1 LIEKIWLDQEERLRR
16 QPSTDVLQEAEKVG
30 STFAQKGENSMS
42 LSGRNAV
49 VTGGAS
55 GIGRGI
61 CLRLAREGANVAI
74 LDLNVA
80 GAEKVAS
87 EIIALG
93 RKAVACQTDVA
104 NRTQVQAAIE
114 RVHKE
119 FGSAHILVND
129 AGIGKFVPLA
139 SMREAEWDE
148 MIGIHLKGTFNC
160 TKAVVQDMID
170 AKWGRIVNI
179 SSTAGLGGATGLVHY
194 SAAKAG
200 IIGFTKALAQELG
213 PMGITVNAIAPGL
226 IDTPILRKD
235 GVLTERMQ
243 KFINIT
249 VNRSPVRRSGVP
261 DDIAA
266 ACAYLASEEASFF
279 TGQVMSPNGGMYT

>member
-1 LIEKIWLDQEERLRR
+1 
-16 QPSTDVLQEAEKVG
+16 
-30 STFAQKGENSMS
+30 MS

-61 CLRLAREGANVAI
+61 CLRLAHDGANVAI
-74 LDLNVA
+74 VDLNLA
-80 GAEKVAS
+80 GAEKVAT
-87 EIIALG
+87 EIAALG
-93 RKAVACQTDVA
+93 RKAVACQADVA
-104 NRTQVQAAIE
+104 NRAQVDAAIT

-119 FGSAHILVND
+119 LGPVHILVND
-129 AGIGKFVPLA
+129 AGIGKFVLLA
-139 SMREAEWDE
+139 EMSEDAWDE
-148 MIGIHLKGTFNC
+148 MIAIHLKGTFNC
-160 TKAVVQDMID
+160 TKAVIQDMIN
-170 AKWGRIVNI
+170 ANWGRIVSI
-179 SSTAGLGGATGLVHY
+179 SSTAGLGGAMGLVHY

-226 IDTPILRKD
+226 IDTPILRRD
-235 GVLTERMQ
+235 GVLTGRMQ

-249 VNRSPVRRSGVP
+249 VNHSPVRRTGVP

-266 ACAYLASEEASFF
+266 ACAYLVSEEASFF
-279 TGQVMSPNGGMYT
+279 TGQVMSPNGGMYM